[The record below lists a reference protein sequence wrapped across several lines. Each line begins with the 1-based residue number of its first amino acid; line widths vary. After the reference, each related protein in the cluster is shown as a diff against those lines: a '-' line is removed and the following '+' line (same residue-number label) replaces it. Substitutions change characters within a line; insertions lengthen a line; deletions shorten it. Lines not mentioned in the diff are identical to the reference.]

1 MIETLNCK
9 YQINIKSFQIWK
21 MTVLSSSLN
30 GMLYELTNEHRVSP
44 GQLEITF
51 IVDYS
56 GTINSYP
63 QGFCIHVSK
72 ITPGSTQPTSFTS
85 TTTTA
90 SPSKTTTAQPST
102 TTTTKAAS
110 STTGAQSTTT
120 GRVEPLVKQH
130 QSHLTQHTT
139 TAKF

>member
-1 MIETLNCK
+1 MN
-9 YQINIKSFQIWK
+9 
-21 MTVLSSSLN
+21 VLSSSLN

-44 GQLEITF
+44 GKLEITF

-72 ITPGSTQPTSFTS
+72 ITPGSTQPTSS
-85 TTTTA
+85 HLQPQRLHRA
-90 SPSKTTTAQPST
+90 KQQLLNQAQQQQ
-102 TTTTKAAS
+102 KRHQ
-110 STTGAQSTTT
+110 AQQVPKVQQP
-120 GRVEPLVKQH
+120 VEPLVKQH

-139 TAKF
+139 TA